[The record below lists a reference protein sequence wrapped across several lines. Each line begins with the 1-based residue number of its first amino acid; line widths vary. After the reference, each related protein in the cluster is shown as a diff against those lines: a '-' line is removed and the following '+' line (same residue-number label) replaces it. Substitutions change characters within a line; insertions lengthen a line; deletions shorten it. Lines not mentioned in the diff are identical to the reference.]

1 MTEKDVRYINEF
13 RAIGNNPIEVANL
26 KTIKDFFGN
35 NVLRIPSRI
44 SGNKDDLIVFSDSNG
59 LRHCRIFGE
68 GFKPLHLL
76 GWNDR
81 HWHWGD
87 KYIVSTLG
95 YFIHGTNQ
103 RDRTAWLYKWVNQAM
118 FIENDC
124 WGGHHSWYQRP
135 PVPKKMA
142 WAELTRGEES

>member
-13 RAIGNNPIEVANL
+13 RAVPANRLEWARL
-26 KTIKDFFGN
+26 KTIKERYGN

-44 SGNKDDLIVFSDSNG
+44 SGNKHDVIVFSDSNG
-59 LRHCRIFGE
+59 LRHCRVFGE
-68 GFKPLHLL
+68 GCKILHLL

-95 YFIHGTNQ
+95 YGGFRAVQ

-118 FIENDC
+118 FIENDR

-142 WAELTRGEES
+142 WAELTRGDES